1 MKKGIR
7 TRWVNLVREI
17 RMHELMKLIPDDE
30 FVIIFDDM
38 AGANGFREED
48 ALFNGQV
55 KDWWEDTA
63 LRLATDE
70 HKRRVL
76 GFQARELETVAG
88 PVIMIV
94 TEF

>member
-1 MKKGIR
+1 MIFKN
-7 TRWVNLVREI
+7 RWQSVVREI
-17 RMHELMKLIPDDE
+17 RLEELMKLIPDDE
-30 FVIIFDDM
+30 FVIIFDDL

-48 ALFNGQV
+48 ALFDGMV
-55 KDWWEDTA
+55 LDWWKDEA
-63 LRLATDE
+63 ARLVTDA

-76 GFQARELETVAG
+76 GLQARELETVAG